1 LKHKLDEKEQEIS
14 FLNSKIELLQAECDE
29 KNQDLAKL
37 KTKMLT
43 SAGTAGG
50 HGAHS
55 LHEALDEERDNQ
67 IHELSREVSQM
78 SLRIRGFE
86 QDLEDKEDELRKV
99 VHENEALLNQL
110 ITSHR

>member
-1 LKHKLDEKEQEIS
+1 MKNKLGEKEQEIS

-43 SAGTAGG
+43 GGGTAGG
-50 HGAHS
+50 HGGHS
-55 LHEALDEERDNQ
+55 LQEAMDEEKDNQ
-67 IHELSREVSQM
+67 IHILSREVSQM

-99 VHENEALLNQL
+99 VNENEALLNQL
-110 ITSHR
+110 IASHG